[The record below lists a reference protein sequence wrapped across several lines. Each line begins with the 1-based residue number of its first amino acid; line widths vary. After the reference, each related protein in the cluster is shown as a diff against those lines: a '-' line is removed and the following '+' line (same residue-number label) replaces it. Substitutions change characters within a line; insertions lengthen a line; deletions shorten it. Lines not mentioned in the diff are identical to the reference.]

1 MVASEG
7 PVGRGVADDMYDP
20 TMVSLSC
27 RIPESI
33 RRALDERRRETGET
47 VDAMVAEALGE
58 YLQTGWST
66 LFQISTAGALV
77 EGVHEGAVSVHF
89 LKKHGDLGLG
99 TFTYLDG
106 EMVVVDGRCYQVR
119 SDGSVREVD
128 DATRSPYAVLTRFN
142 PAPPVTIGPFSG
154 VDAFQKQL
162 NALRTTDNLFYA
174 FRIDGRFDFVRT
186 RAVPKVEEGTRLL
199 QAAAKQP
206 EFDFHDVQGTLVGF
220 WSPGFVKVLTVP
232 GYHFHFLTEDRKA
245 GGHLLD
251 LRAQSLAV
259 RVEREA
265 NLRIALPETPSF
277 LKADLS
283 HDGSAELDQA
293 EKQKGDRKPVP
304 GKP

>member
-1 MVASEG
+1 
-7 PVGRGVADDMYDP
+7 MYDP
-20 TMVSLSC
+20 TMVPLAC
-27 RIPESI
+27 RIPETI
-33 RRALDERRRETGET
+33 RRALDERRRTSGET
-47 VDAMVAEALGE
+47 IDAIVEAALVE
-58 YLQTGWST
+58 HLQAGWST
-66 LFQISTAGALV
+66 LFQVSTAGALV

-89 LKKHGDLGLG
+89 LKQHGDLGLG
-99 TFTYLDG
+99 TFTNLDG

-128 DATRSPYAVLTRFN
+128 DAERSPYAVLTRFN
-142 PAPPVTIGPFSG
+142 PEPPVELGAFAG
-154 VDAFQKQL
+154 VAELHNRL

-174 FRIDGRFDFVRT
+174 YQIDGLFEFVRT

-199 QAAAKQP
+199 AAAARQP
-206 EFDFHDVQGTLVGF
+206 EFDFHNVRGTLVGF
-220 WSPGFVKVLTVP
+220 WSPGYVKILTVP

-251 LRAQSLAV
+251 CRARSLTA

-265 NLRIALPETPSF
+265 NLRVALPETPSF

-293 EKQKGDRKPVP
+293 EKQKGDRKNEPARP
-304 GKP
+304 